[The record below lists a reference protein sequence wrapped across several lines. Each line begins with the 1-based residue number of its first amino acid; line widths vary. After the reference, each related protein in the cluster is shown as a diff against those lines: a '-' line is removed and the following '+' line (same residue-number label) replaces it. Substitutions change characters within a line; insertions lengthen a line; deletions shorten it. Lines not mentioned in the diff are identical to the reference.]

1 MFIQNSIYAE
11 EYELIQNT
19 ITQIKILCDNRNLK
33 LYSIKLQLLAILNS
47 IKMGKITSAYD
58 LMTEVIELI
67 YRQDGIRIV
76 LDAGPEIRSVLD
88 GMDKKPS
95 EESDSIKRK
104 FIDKL
109 LNLSPVEAV
118 DNYSA
123 GEQLT
128 IQQEQTHTLVEP
140 LNRREIEII
149 KLVAMG
155 ESNAEIGSNLFI
167 SENTVKWH
175 IKNIFAKLAVTNRT
189 AAVVAAQQYQ
199 LIRIK

>member
-1 MFIQNSIYAE
+1 
-11 EYELIQNT
+11 
-19 ITQIKILCDNRNLK
+19 
-33 LYSIKLQLLAILNS
+33 
-47 IKMGKITSAYD
+47 MGKITSAYD
-58 LMTEVIELI
+58 LMTEVIELT

-88 GMDKKPS
+88 GLDKKFS

-104 FIDKL
+104 FIDRL
-109 LNLSPVEAV
+109 LNLSLVETV

-128 IQQEQTHTLVEP
+128 IHQEQTHTLVEP

-155 ESNAEIGSNLFI
+155 ESNAGIGVNLFI
-167 SENTVKWH
+167 SEKHSKVAYQKYIRKNWRLLTVPLQSWLLNS
-175 IKNIFAKLAVTNRT
+175 IN
-189 AAVVAAQQYQ
+189 
-199 LIRIK
+199 